1 MEHLVHSRI
10 SSRYITST
18 SYTLF
23 NALIASIIIIT
34 ASFPI
39 PPRYFVSHSVKRDIR
54 RKGTIPS
61 WKPSQIVHFFH
72 VFPLLYAHP
81 HDHASALS
89 SVREI
94 MVTNSA
100 NLSKIFITT
109 GFHAQWG
116 ALRYALRFR
125 LSRSHLFASST
136 LSTRACYFIVE
147 HSISFPKK
155 LSLFAQLFY
164 SNPIK
169 FFERENFEIF

>member
-61 WKPSQIVHFFH
+61 WKPSQISSTFSRYF
-72 VFPLLYAHP
+72 YAHP
-81 HDHASALS
+81 LDHASALS